1 MEAKIIAYRGTN
13 DIDVQFADGT
23 IVKHKTYHNFME
35 GKIANINICKKRT
48 HEASLKRTGEKRIMN
63 CGMEAEI
70 ICYRSSTDIDVRF
83 ADQTIIKNKSYGSFV
98 RGCISNPN
106 LKNCKSV

>member
-1 MEAKIIAYRGTN
+1 MTDRKKIRMT
-13 DIDVQFADGT
+13 
-23 IVKHKTYHNFME
+23 
-35 GKIANINICKKRT
+35 
-48 HEASLKRTGEKRIMN
+48 RTGEKRIMN

-70 ICYRSSTDIDVRF
+70 VTYRKNNDIDVRF

-106 LKNCKSV
+106 LKKCKSV